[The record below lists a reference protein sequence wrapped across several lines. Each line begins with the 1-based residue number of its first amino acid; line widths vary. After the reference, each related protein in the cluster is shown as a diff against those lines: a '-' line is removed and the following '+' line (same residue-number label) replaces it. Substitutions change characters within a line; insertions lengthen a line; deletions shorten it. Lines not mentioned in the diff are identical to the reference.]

1 VILVGGGSVLV
12 DVTKTLQGAS
22 AVMKPEHFE
31 VCDVKWDFWF
41 VRTRLRIMGGRSPVK
56 MIGQLDFSLV
66 KIYF

>member
-1 VILVGGGSVLV
+1 MILVGGGSVLV

-41 VRTRLRIMGGRSPVK
+41 VRTRL
-56 MIGQLDFSLV
+56 
-66 KIYF
+66 